1 MQELEPTLG
10 RVLRVWWALTWRL
23 FVISIIVML
32 ILGVVLGILF
42 TAMGKQELGALW
54 TQIIGNLVLIPIA
67 IWGFSYL
74 FELRFGQFRLAL
86 VAIMPEPEITHS
98 PIPEPSA
105 KPAEVAT
112 LEAPVEPASAQEP
125 IKLIE
130 ANEQTEQVG
139 ASTGRRD

>member
-23 FVISIIVML
+23 FVISVIVML

-42 TAMGKQELGALW
+42 TAMGKQELGAVW

-86 VAIMPEPEITHS
+86 VQIDPPTEV
-98 PIPEPSA
+98 EPSLVPEHA
-105 KPAEVAT
+105 SNQT
-112 LEAPVEPASAQEP
+112 EPAASLPAPEAKQRPSDSQANPEASAPSQP
-125 IKLIE
+125 
-130 ANEQTEQVG
+130 
-139 ASTGRRD
+139 